1 MRVAVGILGGT
12 FDPIH
17 RGHLE
22 AASSV
27 AEQLDLSTILLV
39 PTGDPWQKT
48 AHASRADRLAMTTLA
63 AAESDVFAVSR
74 VDVDRRGPTY
84 TLDTLRELRE
94 QYLDA
99 DLFFIVGADALAG
112 VPSWRSPELLA
123 EIATFVGV
131 TRPGERFIDPDIA
144 GLHVVRVDVPAVDV
158 SSTQIRSR
166 VADGEPID
174 GLVPDAVAEYILTH
188 HLYREGE

>member
-1 MRVAVGILGGT
+1 MKVAVGILGGT

-27 AEQLDLSTILLV
+27 AEQLGLSTILLV

-48 AHASRADRLAMTTLA
+48 AHASRADRLAMTMLA
-63 AAESDVFAVSR
+63 AEESDIFAVSR
-74 VDVDRRGPTY
+74 VDVDRPGPTY

-112 VPSWRSPELLA
+112 VHSWRSPELLA

-166 VADGEPID
+166 VVDGEPID

-188 HLYREGE
+188 RLYREGE

>member
-1 MRVAVGILGGT
+1 MKVAVGILGGT

-27 AEQLDLSTILLV
+27 AEQLGLSTILLV

-48 AHASRADRLAMTTLA
+48 AHASRADRLAMTMLA
-63 AAESDVFAVSR
+63 AEESDIFAVSR
-74 VDVDRRGPTY
+74 VDVDRPGPTY

-144 GLHVVRVDVPAVDV
+144 GLHVVRADVPAVDV

-188 HLYREGE
+188 RLYREGE

>member
-22 AASSV
+22 AAASV
-27 AEQLDLSTILLV
+27 ADQLGLSTILLV

-48 AHASRADRLAMTTLA
+48 THASREDRLAMTSLA
-63 AAESDVFAVSR
+63 AAESDVFTVSR
-74 VDVDRRGPTY
+74 VDIDRPGPTY
-84 TLDTLRELRE
+84 TLDTLRDLRE
-94 QYLDA
+94 QYSEA
-99 DLFFIVGADALAG
+99 ELFFIVGADALAG
-112 VPSWRSPELLA
+112 LPSWRSPEFLA
-123 EIATFVGV
+123 EMATFVGV

-144 GLHVVRVDVPAVDV
+144 GLQVVRVDVPAVDV

-166 VADGEPID
+166 VAEGEPID
-174 GLVPDAVAEYILTH
+174 DLVPESVADYISSH
-188 HLYREGE
+188 RLYRESE

>member
-1 MRVAVGILGGT
+1 MKVAVGILGGT

-22 AASSV
+22 AAASV
-27 AEQLDLSTILLV
+27 AEQLGLSTILLV

-48 AHASRADRLAMTTLA
+48 AHASREDRLAMTSLA
-63 AAESDVFAVSR
+63 AAEADVFAVSR
-74 VDVDRRGPTY
+74 VDIDRPGPTY
-84 TLDTLRELRE
+84 TLDTLRDLRE
-94 QYLDA
+94 QYPEA

-112 VPSWRSPELLA
+112 LPSWRSPELLA
-123 EIATFVGV
+123 EMATFVGV

-174 GLVPDAVAEYILTH
+174 GLVPDVVADYISSH
-188 HLYREGE
+188 RLYRESE

>member
-22 AASSV
+22 AAASV

-48 AHASRADRLAMTTLA
+48 AHASREDRLAMTSLA
-63 AAESDVFAVSR
+63 AAESDVFTVSR
-74 VDVDRRGPTY
+74 VDIDRPGPTY
-84 TLDTLRELRE
+84 TLDTLRDLRE
-94 QYLDA
+94 QYPEA
-99 DLFFIVGADALAG
+99 ELFFIVGADALAG
-112 VPSWRSPELLA
+112 LPSWRSPELLA
-123 EIATFVGV
+123 EMATFVGV

-144 GLHVVRVDVPAVDV
+144 GLQVVRVDVPAVDV

-166 VADGEPID
+166 VAEGEPID
-174 GLVPDAVAEYILTH
+174 GLVPESVAEYISSH
-188 HLYREGE
+188 RLYRESE

>member
-48 AHASRADRLAMTTLA
+48 VHASRADRLAMTTLA

-144 GLHVVRVDVPAVDV
+144 GLHVVRVDVPAVDL

>member
-1 MRVAVGILGGT
+1 MKVAVGILGGT

-22 AASSV
+22 AAASV

-48 AHASRADRLAMTTLA
+48 AHASREDRLAMTSLA
-63 AAESDVFAVSR
+63 ATEADVFGVSR
-74 VDVDRRGPTY
+74 VDIDRPGPTY
-84 TLDTLRELRE
+84 TLDTLRDLRE
-94 QYLDA
+94 QYSEA
-99 DLFFIVGADALAG
+99 ELFFIVGADALAG
-112 VPSWRSPELLA
+112 LPSWRSPELLA
-123 EIATFVGV
+123 AMATFVGV

-144 GLHVVRVDVPAVDV
+144 GLQVVRVDVPAVDV

-166 VADGEPID
+166 IAEGEPID
-174 GLVPDAVAEYILTH
+174 GLVPESVADYISSH
-188 HLYREGE
+188 RLYRESE